1 MRRALL
7 KTALLMVGLAVAGT
21 AWTGAHDNFSQIPE
35 STDAELAAEI
45 QAFLNTYAQAYNRM
59 DYDAVLAMWDR
70 QFDGAIYMAEE
81 VDPPM
86 HGWDRINKYFNP
98 VPGVQILDGIYN
110 EYSKVRASYLTEDL
124 AIATYHLRF
133 DIKVKRQA
141 AMSSWDRVMAVL
153 RKVDGDWKLLAYA
166 EAPMAPLTMV
176 RRMLEDQVPE
186 EFRES
191 LAEPKD
197 GD

>member
-1 MRRALL
+1 MRSIGL
-7 KTALLMVGLAVAGT
+7 KAGLAILSIVVSGI
-21 AWTGAHDNFSQIPE
+21 AWPGAHDDFSRIPE
-35 STDAELAAEI
+35 STDAELGTEI
-45 QAFLNTYAQAYNRM
+45 QAFLNEYAKAYNRM
-59 DYDAVLAMWDR
+59 DYDTVLAMWDK

-110 EYSKVRASYLTEDL
+110 EYSDVRASYLSEDL
-124 AIATYHLRF
+124 AVATYHLRF

-153 RKVDGDWKLLAYA
+153 RKVDGDWKLVAYA

-176 RRMLEDQVPE
+176 RRMLEDQVPK
-186 EFRES
+186 EFSES
-191 LAEPKD
+191 LARPKD
-197 GD
+197 ND